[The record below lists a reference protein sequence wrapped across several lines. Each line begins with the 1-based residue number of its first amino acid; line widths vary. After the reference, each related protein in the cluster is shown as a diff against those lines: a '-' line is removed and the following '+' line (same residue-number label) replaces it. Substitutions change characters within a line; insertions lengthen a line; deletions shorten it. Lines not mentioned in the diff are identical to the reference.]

1 MRTQHAINNII
12 LQTSSLLI
20 GILLYFFIT
29 PYLVRELGEY
39 GYGIIQLLTQT
50 IGYFSIAEFGIGISI
65 SVLLYKE
72 LVQNNTDRMNAIL
85 SAAQRVYK
93 YIGLSIGGVGFVF
106 SFFLDD
112 IFSIPTVFRGDT
124 YIAFL
129 FYLAGAAFTYFF
141 SVPSILLNASQKGY
155 KTYLFQLLKP
165 ILTYLLY
172 FIFIYYGQSI
182 MGISY
187 ASLLVTV
194 WYVLSVHAKAK
205 KEFPWLNLNYKIKDY
220 SILVTSK
227 YVFVEKLLMLVL
239 FQTDVVLIS
248 YFLGVNEVASY
259 ALYTVFFYYLKELI
273 IVGSNNLVNG
283 VGELYQKEGIARVY
297 VLWRDTMS
305 IMFFAATFICIGL
318 YFIFPLFFQIW
329 MSKEMLLSNSILI
342 FFLLNF
348 FYIITLHPTVTII
361 ASQNYYQKRIKG
373 SMIEIG
379 MNILFSIV
387 LIQKY
392 GVLGALMGTFIG
404 HYFVNAWFIP
414 MLFFKSVQQ
423 PFIKY
428 GIISLKYVFIAAIM
442 LLVTW
447 LFFNYVIYSIFPKAD
462 DWLIFIQICLLY
474 TGLLLPILVLLYG
487 LFDTNFNSACI
498 RIKNIVALILK
509 SNK

>member
-50 IGYFSIAEFGIGISI
+50 IGYFSIAEFGIGISV

-85 SAAQRVYK
+85 SAAQRVYT
-93 YIGLSIGGVGFVF
+93 YIGLSIAGVGFVF

-112 IFSIPTVFRGDT
+112 IFSIPTAFRGDT
-124 YIAFL
+124 YVAFL
-129 FYLAGAAFTYFF
+129 FYLAGASFTYFF

-182 MGISY
+182 MGISF

-248 YFLGVNEVASY
+248 YFLGVKEVASY

-283 VGELYQKEGIARVY
+283 AGEMYQKEGVGRVY
-297 VLWRDTMS
+297 LLWRDTMS
-305 IMFFAATFICIGL
+305 IMFFTATFICVGL
-318 YFIFPLFFQIW
+318 YFIFPLFFQLW
-329 MSKEMLLSNSILI
+329 MNKEMLLSNSILI

-348 FYIITLHPTVTII
+348 FYIITFI
-361 ASQNYYQKRIKG
+361 ASQNYYQRRIKG

-379 MNILFSIV
+379 INILFSVV

-428 GIISLKYVFIAAIM
+428 SIISLKYIFIATIM

-447 LFFNYVIYSIFPKAD
+447 LFFDYVIYSIFPKVD
-462 DWLIFIQICLLY
+462 GWLVFIQICLLY
-474 TGLLLPILVLLYG
+474 AVLFLPVLLLLYW
-487 LFDTNFNSACI
+487 LFDTNFNSVYI

-509 SNK
+509 RIK